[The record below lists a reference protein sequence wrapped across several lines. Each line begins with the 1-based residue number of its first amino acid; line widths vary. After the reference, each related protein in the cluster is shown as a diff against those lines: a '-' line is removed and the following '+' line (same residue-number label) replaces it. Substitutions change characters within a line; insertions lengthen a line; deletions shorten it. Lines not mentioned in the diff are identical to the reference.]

1 MVCDRYE
8 YTYVYILLLY
18 IILYILYYI
27 YIILYII
34 LYILYYIYIILY
46 ILYYIYYI
54 TYILYLYLQTLGS
67 MNQQTNKKHLEGIKF
82 WIPRLSQRRPR
93 YRSVFF
99 SQKSLF
105 FPIQMCSSLPV
116 NPGNQFQINSAT
128 SNKNHQKSQD
138 SSITHHDWRFAAGH
152 ESPGAAWPQATM
164 SPSWN
169 CAVAMVLIECLE
181 KSASGS
187 LLDQDIL
194 TDNRFKRHTDG
205 ETPTYRKTTT

>member
-1 MVCDRYE
+1 
-8 YTYVYILLLY
+8 
-18 IILYILYYI
+18 
-27 YIILYII
+27 
-34 LYILYYIYIILY
+34 
-46 ILYYIYYI
+46 
-54 TYILYLYLQTLGS
+54 

-82 WIPRLSQRRPR
+82 WIPRLSQRRPTSQVSI
-93 YRSVFF
+93 SVFF
-99 SQKSLF
+99 VEIPGFSHPNVFLITCQPWK
-105 FPIQMCSSLPV
+105 PV
-116 NPGNQFQINSAT
+116 PDKF
-128 SNKNHQKSQD
+128 SNLHKNHQKSQD

-152 ESPGAAWPQATM
+152 ESPGAVWPQATM

>member
-1 MVCDRYE
+1 MIGI
-8 YTYVYILLLY
+8 YIYLLLY
-18 IILYILYYI
+18 IYIFNII
-27 YIILYII
+27 YSIF
-34 LYILYYIYIILY
+34 IYVDTG
-46 ILYYIYYI
+46 IYEP
-54 TYILYLYLQTLGS
+54 
-67 MNQQTNKKHLEGIKF
+67 TNKKHLEGIKF

-99 SQKSLF
+99 SQKSLV

-152 ESPGAAWPQATM
+152 ESPGAVWPQATM

-205 ETPTYRKTTT
+205 AMPTYRKTTT